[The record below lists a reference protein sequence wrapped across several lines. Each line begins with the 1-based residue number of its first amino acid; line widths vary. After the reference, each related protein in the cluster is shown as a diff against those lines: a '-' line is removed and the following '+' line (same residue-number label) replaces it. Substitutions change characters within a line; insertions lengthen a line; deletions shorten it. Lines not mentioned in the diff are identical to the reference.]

1 MSSTFSTHSTLFL
14 PPPKGLLHVLH
25 FLLSKL
31 RLHRLAHIFLISKGS
46 LCSATVPRERALVFA
61 ASCLTKDPSVSP
73 LCVSSAATPPPSS
86 TPLWYI
92 PSLSP
97 GAFLI
102 DLGRLRS
109 PSVSGACES
118 GTYLICGSRLLGLC
132 LGRVRKLSC
141 EHNRTTFNTAY
152 Y

>member
-1 MSSTFSTHSTLFL
+1 MGTWFNTFHFYTVLVHILQLAFCSITQLSNFHL
-14 PPPKGLLHVLH
+14 PGIFFSFAHWALLP
-25 FLLSKL
+25 
-31 RLHRLAHIFLISKGS
+31 RLHPLSHIFLISQGS
-46 LCSATVPRERALVFA
+46 LCCTTVPGERALVSA

-109 PSVSGACES
+109 PSVSGLCES
-118 GTYLICGSRLLGLC
+118 GAEPQLILWRQFL
-132 LGRVRKLSC
+132 
-141 EHNRTTFNTAY
+141 TFED
-152 Y
+152 